1 MSIRRKTRKN
11 VDAQDNTDDNV
22 TPQENTELEFPPA
35 DLTSSPTTSVKHVV
49 SPEPDH
55 GVLSVPEPPVVVVPP
70 AIPAFIPI
78 PAHSVQPASYRSD
91 KMSLDFKRA
100 TNTSAGARIWGALPN
115 TSSSVGLGGRE
126 MLLVPTTRQPSV
138 GRLV

>member
-1 MSIRRKTRKN
+1 MSIRRKTRKT
-11 VDAQDNTDDNV
+11 VDAQDNTDDNA
-22 TPQENTELEFPPA
+22 TLPETTELDFPPA
-35 DLTSSPTTSVKHVV
+35 DLTSSPTILVT
-49 SPEPDH
+49 PEP
-55 GVLSVPEPPVVVVPP
+55 VTLSVPEPAVVVVPP
-70 AIPAFIPI
+70 TIPAFIPI

-100 TNTSAGARIWGALPN
+100 TNVSAGARIWGALPN
-115 TSSSVGLGGRE
+115 TSTSVGLGGRE